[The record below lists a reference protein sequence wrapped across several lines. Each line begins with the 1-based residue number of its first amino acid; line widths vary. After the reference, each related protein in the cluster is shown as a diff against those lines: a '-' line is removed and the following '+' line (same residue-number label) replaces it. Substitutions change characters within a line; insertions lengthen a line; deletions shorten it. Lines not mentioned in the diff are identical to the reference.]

1 MRRKARASQS
11 PMWNRLVTLP
21 IYDRGGMDG
30 GGEGTSAK
38 EENGGREWLSAAAM
52 TVDGGVVVGL

>member
-11 PMWNRLVTLP
+11 PTWNRFVKLP
-21 IYDRGGMDG
+21 VNDREGMDG

-38 EENGGREWLSAAAM
+38 EENVGRGWLSAESM
-52 TVDGGVVVGL
+52 EVDGGVAVGL